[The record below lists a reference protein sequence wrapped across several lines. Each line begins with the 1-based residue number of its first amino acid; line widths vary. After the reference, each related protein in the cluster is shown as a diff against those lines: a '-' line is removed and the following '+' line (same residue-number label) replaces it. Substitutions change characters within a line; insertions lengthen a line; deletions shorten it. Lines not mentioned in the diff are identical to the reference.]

1 MAGCAPVRNVT
12 DYDGTEIV
20 MQKAAPIVTA
30 PSPDLDAGPLRFL
43 PRLRRPSLLHLFGV
57 GVALLMLLPLAY
69 LLLRAAGAGQEGLD
83 YLLRERTVQIVYN
96 SLVLVITVTA
106 AAVLIGVPLAWL
118 TARTDLPY
126 RRVWLVLGLLTM
138 VIPSYLGAVTY
149 VAMFGPKGMLQGW
162 LEVLVGLDRLP
173 DIRGWFGAWLSITL
187 ITYPF
192 VVLPVRAALLNA
204 DPALEEAA
212 RSMGLNRWQVFRR
225 VTLPQLRPALAA
237 GALVTALYT
246 LSDFGAVAIMR
257 YNAFTRAIYLQYT
270 SSFNRE
276 RAALLALVLIV
287 LTLVLIYLE
296 RRAAAHNRNYR
307 IGTGTRRQLKTV
319 RLGRWRW
326 PALMFCGGLVSIG
339 VLVPL
344 FVLVSWL
351 TGRVMVADNLP
362 VDMQELTTTTVSV
375 SAVAAV
381 VVALLALP
389 MGLMAARSRSRLSRW
404 LVGLSYTGNV
414 LPGIV
419 IALALVFF
427 AANYLPAWYQTIPV
441 LIMGYAMRF
450 LPLSLGATRSALTQI
465 NPRLEEAA
473 RCLGLRPWQVALRVT
488 VPLARAGILA
498 GAALVFLSVMK
509 ELPTT
514 LVLAPIGLRT
524 LATRI
529 WTVHTEAMFVLIGQP
544 GLLLMIFSAVGLAVI
559 LWRDQQPAGGFN
571 PLVNPL
577 LQPVIHRSRRV
588 KAWCL
593 AVLLQIL
600 KI

>member
-1 MAGCAPVRNVT
+1 
-12 DYDGTEIV
+12 
-20 MQKAAPIVTA
+20 MQKTTILPRAAA
-30 PSPDLDAGPLRFL
+30 QKLSSPFERL
-43 PRLRRPSLLHLFGV
+43 PRLRHPSLLQIFGIV
-57 GVALLMLLPLAY
+57 IALGMLLPLAY
-69 LLLRAAGAGQEGLD
+69 LLLRAAGAGQEGID
-83 YLLRERTVQIVYN
+83 YLLRERTVEIVLN
-96 SLVLVITVTA
+96 SLVLVVTVTA
-106 AAVLIGVPLAWL
+106 ASVLIGVPLAWL

-162 LEVLVGLDRLP
+162 LEVAAGIERLP
-173 DIRGWFGAWLSITL
+173 DIRGWFGAWLSITM

-212 RSMGLNRWQVFRR
+212 RSMGFNRWQVFRR
-225 VTLPQLRPALAA
+225 VTLSQLRPALAA
-237 GALVTALYT
+237 GCLVTALYT

-276 RAALLALVLIV
+276 RAALLALVLIA

-296 RRAAAHNRNYR
+296 RRAAARHHNYR
-307 IGTGTRRQLKTV
+307 IGTGTRRQLKIV
-319 RLGRWRW
+319 HLGRWRW
-326 PALMFCGGLVSIG
+326 LALTFCGALVIIGVIVPVG
-339 VLVPL
+339 VLVA
-344 FVLVSWL
+344 WQ
-351 TGRVMVADNLP
+351 TGRVMVDSMP
-362 VDMQELTTTTVSV
+362 VDMSELTATTVSI

-381 VVALLALP
+381 VVALAAIPLAL
-389 MGLMAARSRSRLSRW
+389 MSARSSGRFNRW
-404 LVGLSYTGNV
+404 LVNLSYTGNV

-427 AANYLPAWYQTIPV
+427 AANYLPAWYQTMPI
-441 LIMGYAMRF
+441 LIAGYAIRF

-473 RCLGLRPWQVALRVT
+473 RSLGLNRWQVTLRIT
-488 VPLARAGILA
+488 VPLARAGIIA

-509 ELPTT
+509 ELPAT
-514 LVLAPIGLRT
+514 LLLAPIGLRT

-529 WTVHTEAMFVLIGQP
+529 WSVHTEAMFVLIGGP
-544 GLLLMIFSAVGLAVI
+544 GLLLMAVSALGLAII
-559 LWRDQQPAGGFN
+559 LWRDQQNQNADVSVRPAA
-571 PLVNPL
+571 PL
-577 LQPVIHRSRRV
+577 LQPIVYRSQRV

-593 AVLLQIL
+593 AVLPQLL
-600 KI
+600 RL